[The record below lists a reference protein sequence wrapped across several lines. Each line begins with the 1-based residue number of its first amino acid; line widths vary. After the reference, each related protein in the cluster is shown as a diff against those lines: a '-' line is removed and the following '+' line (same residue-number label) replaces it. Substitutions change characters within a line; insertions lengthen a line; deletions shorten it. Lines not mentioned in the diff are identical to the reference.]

1 MGLLVKFNV
10 NHFPKKEHNF
20 RNTLF
25 LRTTSGILASY
36 GCSGQK
42 VNFITLSY
50 ILANKENMKRN
61 YTIVVLILVTFFV
74 ISFLTNI
81 LGALNPTVSKSYGLT
96 ETLAGFLPF
105 AFFIA
110 YGVMSVPS
118 GFLLEKWGEKRMMVL
133 AFLLAFA
140 GALGFALFPKFNIFI
155 ISLFTIGTGMA
166 VLQVVINPLLRVAGG
181 EEHYAF
187 NSVLAQ
193 LIFGAASF
201 ISPQM
206 YSYLVT
212 NIDAG
217 NTAKPLIG
225 LMSRLVSH
233 SFDWVSVYWVFAL
246 LSLLMILLILFVKF
260 PKVELQED
268 EKVGSKESYAELFKN
283 KYVILYFLGI
293 FAYVGTEQGI
303 SYWMSKFLYLYHG
316 FNPETLGANAV
327 SYFWGLMTV
336 GGLLGLVLLKFIDS
350 KQVLKGFTLLAIVS
364 LAIGLFGS
372 NKLSLWAFPVSG
384 FFLSVMYPIIISLGL
399 NSVKKHHGSFAGILM
414 TGIAGGAV
422 VQILIGGIADLTSL
436 RTGMLFLFVTL
447 GYILS
452 ISFWASPIV
461 NNKTIKLKEIFKK

>member
-1 MGLLVKFNV
+1 
-10 NHFPKKEHNF
+10 
-20 RNTLF
+20 
-25 LRTTSGILASY
+25 
-36 GCSGQK
+36 
-42 VNFITLSY
+42 
-50 ILANKENMKRN
+50 MKRN

-81 LGALNPTVSKSYGLT
+81 LGALNPTVSSSYDLT
-96 ETLAGFLPF
+96 ETMAGFLPF

-110 YGVMSVPS
+110 YGVMSIPS
-118 GFLLEKWGEKRMMVL
+118 GFLLEKWGEKRMMIL
-133 AFLLAFA
+133 AFMLAFA
-140 GALGFALFPKFNIFI
+140 GAIIFAFFPKFNVFVV
-155 ISLFTIGTGMA
+155 SLFTIGTGMA

-212 NIDAG
+212 NIDKG
-217 NTAKPLIG
+217 NTGKPFIT
-225 LMSRLVSH
+225 LMSELVAN
-233 SFDWVSVYWVFAL
+233 SFSWVSVYWVFAL
-246 LSLLMILLILFVKF
+246 MSVLMILVILFIRF

-268 EKVGSKESYAELFKN
+268 EKVGSKESYVELFKN

-303 SYWMSKFLYLYHG
+303 SYWMSKFLNIYHG
-316 FNPETLGANAV
+316 FNPETTGADAV
-327 SYFWGLMTV
+327 SYFWGLMTI
-336 GGLLGLVLLKFIDS
+336 GGVLGLILLKLIDS
-350 KQVLKGFTLLAIVS
+350 KQVLKWFTVLAMISV
-364 LAIGLFGS
+364 ATGLFGGA
-372 NKLSLWAFPVSG
+372 KTALWAFPISG
-384 FFLSVMYPIIISLGL
+384 FFLSVMYPVIISLGL

-422 VQILIGGIADLTSL
+422 VQILIGGISDITSL
-436 RTGMLFLFVTL
+436 KVGMMFLFVTL

-452 ISFWASPIV
+452 ISFWARPIV
-461 NNKTIKLKEIFKK
+461 SNKTIKVKELFKGKG